1 MIMNLIMNFIFSI
14 LLLSTIV
21 SLVGA
26 IYLNYEEGTIRYNER
41 RNKPLP

>member
-1 MIMNLIMNFIFSI
+1 MFMNFMFSV
-14 LLLSTIV
+14 LLLSAIV

>member
-1 MIMNLIMNFIFSI
+1 MVMNLIMNFIFNI